1 MFLHKHPY
9 QPFIQPNTEKLIVG
23 TLPPPRFSTGDLLE
37 KDVNFCYGSYYNSL
51 WLFIDEIHQ
60 LNLRYDNSQA
70 AIDERKQFLIQHKI
84 GVCDIVD
91 SCEREKID
99 ASDLGMTNIQLR
111 DVVDYLRKF
120 PSIHTI
126 LFTGGN
132 SKNGPEYFFR
142 KHLKEYNLKLEVIS
156 NEIPRIHQF
165 DLRQAENLHFNDVTD
180 RSRSATSHIERA
192 LSGAEMPSRIIKTV
206 SLTSASGAA
215 NRAVGSIP
223 LYQKLKRENP
233 KFTTFDFRVLQY
245 KAFL

>member
-1 MFLHKHPY
+1 MFFHKHPY
-9 QPFIQPNTEKLIVG
+9 APFIQKDTEKLIVG

-37 KDVNFCYGSYYNSL
+37 KDVDFCYGSYYNSL
-51 WLFIDEIHQ
+51 WLFIDKIHN
-60 LNLRYDNSQA
+60 LKLRYDNSQE
-70 AIDERKQFLIQHKI
+70 AIDQRKEFLIQHKI

-91 SCEREKID
+91 SCERQKID
-99 ASDLGMTNIQLR
+99 ASDLGMQHIQLR
-111 DVVDYLRKF
+111 DVIEYLQQY

-142 KHLKEYNLKLEVIS
+142 RHIKEYNLKLQVVS

-165 DLRQAENLHFNDVTD
+165 DLSLAEKVRHAELD
-180 RSRSATSHIERA
+180 SASHQHT
-192 LSGAEMPSRIIKTV
+192 SRIIKTV

-223 LYQKLKRENP
+223 LYKKLKKENP

-245 KAFL
+245 RAFF